1 MRHDHDVADHLA
13 SRPSVARAAAPAE
26 GAGRI
31 ALDARVA
38 TPASM
43 LRLQRLAGN
52 VAVQRAAAAGA
63 EVAEAAPVAPPAP
76 AGPAAAGPAAAVG
89 GGNTLGDGTGA
100 VSINGPTVAV
110 HSPMMQV
117 DGIVRAQTVIAD
129 SVVASNY
136 TPGAGN
142 VW

>member
-13 SRPSVARAAAPAE
+13 NRPSVARAAAPAE

-52 VAVQRAAAAGA
+52 MAVQRAAAGA
-63 EVAEAAPVAPPAP
+63 VAEEAAPVAPPAP
-76 AGPAAAGPAAAVG
+76 AGPAAAGPVAAG

-100 VSINGPTVAV
+100 VSINGPMVSV
-110 HSPMMQV
+110 HSPVLQA

-129 SVVASNY
+129 NVVASNY